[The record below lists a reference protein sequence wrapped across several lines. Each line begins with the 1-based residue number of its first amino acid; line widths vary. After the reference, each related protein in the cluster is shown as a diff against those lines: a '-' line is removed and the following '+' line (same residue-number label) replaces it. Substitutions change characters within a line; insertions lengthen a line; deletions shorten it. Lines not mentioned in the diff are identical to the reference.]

1 MGGFQNAIT
10 GGLSTI
16 TSANSVVSITAA
28 GLYPSPV
35 QLSGYSADKAWSTD
49 NLEIA
54 ETQIGVDGRMTAG
67 WIFNTV
73 KQTFSL
79 QADSPSIIIF
89 QNIWAAMAAVR
100 DIYYLSA
107 TIEIPSTGERFICNK
122 GVLKGVKTIPDANK
136 VLAAMEFMIEWASIQ
151 ASVS

>member
-1 MGGFQNAIT
+1 MAFSNTTT
-10 GGLSTI
+10 GGPSTI
-16 TSANSVVSITAA
+16 TSANSVVTITAA
-28 GLYPSPV
+28 GLYSSPV
-35 QLSGYSADKAWSTD
+35 QLSGYSADKAWGTD

-79 QADSPSIIIF
+79 QADSPSIQIF
-89 QNIWAAMAAVR
+89 QSIWAAQAAVR

-107 TIEIPSTGERFICNK
+107 TIEIPSTGERFVCNK
-122 GVLKGVKTIPDANK
+122 GVLRQIKPIPDANR
-136 VLAAMEFMIEWASIQ
+136 VLAAMEFLIEWASVQ
-151 ASVS
+151 ASLS